1 MKQNLLKKK
10 TMEIDKAKVVIV
22 PSGLGRDN
30 RIRRSTGTRNFKVY
44 SENEF
49 SEIDSRTRKS
59 MPVTKGSTLA
69 STSSRKAVSKSLE
82 TSKGK
87 NDSSAKSNLRRR
99 PLADVS
105 NISSISSRNLV
116 RISSKPSKFMPAT
129 KGSTFASTSSQ
140 KVVLKSM
147 ETRKGKNDTSAKSNF
162 GRPSADV
169 SNVNSTSSRNLLS
182 NSSKPSVSASVGSR
196 TVNISSRKSFQ
207 GGLSQGGSGYH
218 TSKKVL
224 VKDLKVPSGYQ
235 RIKVTGQ
242 AHGSLVDT
250 NGRRTTRTSLI
261 PTRKSFSVS
270 KREDQTDILEENSGS
285 SGKINEIKFKVGRKI
300 VPRLSNSRT
309 HHWKNRV
316 SDGFIIMGQ
325 RTMDSRTLSRNSFRP
340 IVKTAVKTSDA
351 KTNTIPNLTR
361 DSEKNAMVT
370 TTVSKNMEGAASSL
384 PENITQESI
393 NVQLPSDGDCKPSTS
408 DIIIT
413 KKSSRRRKSYTSLL
427 MEGSKLLEE
436 HHDVLKQ
443 EKLPDMDDERNQLEV
458 VDYVDDIYQ
467 YYWVT
472 ETQNPPPA
480 NYMSIQIKITPH
492 MRAVLIN
499 WLIEVHLKFDLM
511 QETLYLT
518 ITLLDRYLSQV
529 TIEKNEMQ
537 LVGLTALLL
546 ASKYEDSW
554 QWIPR
559 VKDLLSISAESYTRE
574 QMLEMEKLIL
584 KKLKFRLNTPTPYV
598 FMLRFLK
605 AAQSDAKLEH
615 LAFYL
620 IELCLVEYEAL
631 MFKPSLLCAS
641 AIYVARCTLKMAP
654 HWTPLLCQHAR
665 YEVSQL
671 RECSEMLLRFQ
682 RAARVGQLQ
691 VIYEKYM
698 RPERSGAA
706 ALKPLDKLPL

>member
-10 TMEIDKAKVVIV
+10 AMEVDKAKLLTV
-22 PSGLGRDN
+22 PSVLGRA
-30 RIRRSTGTRNFKVY
+30 GTRNFKVY
-44 SENEF
+44 TEKEF
-49 SEIDSRTRKS
+49 SEVDSRTRKS
-59 MPVTKGSTLA
+59 IPVTKGSTLA
-69 STSSRKAVSKSLE
+69 STSSQKAVLTSVE
-82 TSKGK
+82 TNKGK
-87 NDSSAKSNLRRR
+87 NDSFGKAKFGRR

-105 NISSISSRNLV
+105 NVNNISSKNLV
-116 RISSKPSKFMPAT
+116 CNSSKPSKFMPAT
-129 KGSTFASTSSQ
+129 RGSTFANTSSQ
-140 KVVLKSM
+140 KAVLKSK
-147 ETRKGKNDTSAKSNF
+147 ETSKGKNDTSEKSNL
-162 GRPSADV
+162 GRRPLTDAS
-169 SNVNSTSSRNLLS
+169 STNSTSSRSLLR
-182 NSSKPSVSASVGSR
+182 NSSKPSVSATVGSR
-196 TVNISSRKSFQ
+196 TVNVSSRKSFQ
-207 GGLSQGGSGYH
+207 GGISQGDPGYH

-242 AHGSLVDT
+242 AHGSLVDL

-261 PTRKSFSVS
+261 PTRKSFPVL
-270 KREDQTDILEENSGS
+270 KREDPTNILKGNPGS
-285 SGKINEIKFKVGRKI
+285 SGKINEIKVKVGGKV
-300 VPRLSNSRT
+300 VPRVSNGRT

-316 SDGFIIMGQ
+316 SDNFVIMGQ
-325 RTMDSRTLSRNSFRP
+325 STVDSRTLSR
-340 IVKTAVKTSDA
+340 K
-351 KTNTIPNLTR
+351 
-361 DSEKNAMVT
+361 
-370 TTVSKNMEGAASSL
+370 
-384 PENITQESI
+384 SI
-393 NVQLPSDGDCKPSTS
+393 RL
-408 DIIIT
+408 I
-413 KKSSRRRKSYTSLL
+413 
-427 MEGSKLLEE
+427 EE
-436 HHDVLKQ
+436 QHDVLKQ
-443 EKLPDMDDERNQLEV
+443 ERLPDLDDERNQLEV
-458 VDYVDDIYQ
+458 ADYVDDIYQ
-467 YYWVT
+467 YYWVI
-472 ETQNPPPA
+472 EAQNPPPA
-480 NYMSIQIKITPH
+480 NYMSIQIEITPH

-529 TIEKNEMQ
+529 AIKKNEMQ

-574 QMLEMEKLIL
+574 QMLGMEKLIL

-654 HWTPLLCQHAR
+654 HWTPLLCQHAH

-671 RECSEMLLRFQ
+671 RECSEMLLQFQ
-682 RAARVGQLQ
+682 KAARLGQLQ
-691 VIYEKYM
+691 VIYEKYT
-698 RPERSGAA
+698 RPERSGVA

>member
-10 TMEIDKAKVVIV
+10 AMEVDKAKLLTV
-22 PSGLGRDN
+22 PSVLGRA
-30 RIRRSTGTRNFKVY
+30 GTRNFKVY
-44 SENEF
+44 TEKEF
-49 SEIDSRTRKS
+49 SEVDSRTRKS
-59 MPVTKGSTLA
+59 IPVTKGSTLA
-69 STSSRKAVSKSLE
+69 STSSQKAVLTSVE
-82 TSKGK
+82 TNKGK
-87 NDSSAKSNLRRR
+87 NDSFGKAKFGRR

-105 NISSISSRNLV
+105 NVNNISSKNLV
-116 RISSKPSKFMPAT
+116 CNSSKPSKFMPAT
-129 KGSTFASTSSQ
+129 RGSTFANTSSQ
-140 KVVLKSM
+140 KAVLKSK
-147 ETRKGKNDTSAKSNF
+147 ETSKGKNDTSEKSNL
-162 GRPSADV
+162 GRRPLTDASIT
-169 SNVNSTSSRNLLS
+169 NSTSSRSLLR
-182 NSSKPSVSASVGSR
+182 NSSKPSVSATVGSR
-196 TVNISSRKSFQ
+196 TVNVSSRKSFQ
-207 GGLSQGGSGYH
+207 GGISQGDPGYH

-242 AHGSLVDT
+242 AHGSLVDL

-261 PTRKSFSVS
+261 PTRKSFPVL
-270 KREDQTDILEENSGS
+270 KREDPTNILKGNPGS
-285 SGKINEIKFKVGRKI
+285 SGKINEIKVKVGGKV
-300 VPRLSNSRT
+300 VPRVSNGRT

-316 SDGFIIMGQ
+316 SDNFVIMGQ
-325 RTMDSRTLSRNSFRP
+325 STVDSRTLSRKSIRP
-340 IVKTAVKTSDA
+340 SVKGALKTSDD
-351 KTNTIPNLTR
+351 KRNTKPNITR
-361 DSEKNAMVT
+361 NVEKVVT
-370 TTVSKNMEGAASSL
+370 IATAASKNMESVASS
-384 PENITQESI
+384 PSKNITQEPTH
-393 NVQLPSDGDCKPSTS
+393 VQLPSDVDSKPSTS
-408 DIIIT
+408 DVTIT
-413 KKSSRRRKSYTSLL
+413 KKVPRRRKSYTSSL
-427 MEGSKLLEE
+427 MEGSKLIEE
-436 HHDVLKQ
+436 QHDVLKQ
-443 EKLPDMDDERNQLEV
+443 ERLPDLDDERNQLEV
-458 VDYVDDIYQ
+458 ADYVDDIYQ
-467 YYWVT
+467 YYWVI
-472 ETQNPPPA
+472 EAQNPPPA
-480 NYMSIQIKITPH
+480 NYMSIQIEITPH

-529 TIEKNEMQ
+529 AIKKNEMQ

-574 QMLEMEKLIL
+574 QMLGMEKLIL

-654 HWTPLLCQHAR
+654 HWTPLLCQHAH

-671 RECSEMLLRFQ
+671 RECSEMLLQFQ
-682 RAARVGQLQ
+682 KAARLGQLQ
-691 VIYEKYM
+691 VIYEKYT
-698 RPERSGAA
+698 RPERSGVA